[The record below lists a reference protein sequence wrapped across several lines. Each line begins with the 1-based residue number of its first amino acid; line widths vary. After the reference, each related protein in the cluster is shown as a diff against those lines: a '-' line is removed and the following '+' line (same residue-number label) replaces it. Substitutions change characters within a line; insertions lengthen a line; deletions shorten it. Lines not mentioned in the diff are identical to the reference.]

1 MFGLFGRIVGTL
13 IGQAAPVASRVGG
26 AGVAALAGL
35 LVIRLGVTEDMA
47 AESASAVLTLVTLLV
62 YALSHKTVSKV
73 TNPADT
79 ATSGK
84 T

>member
-1 MFGLFGRIVGTL
+1 MFGLLGKVAGKLF
-13 IGQAAPVASRVGG
+13 GQAKPYAARVGG

-35 LVIRLGVTEDMA
+35 FVVKLGITEDMA

-73 TNPADT
+73 TNPDDT
-79 ATSGK
+79 A
-84 T
+84 